1 MSGIYIHIPFCKQ
14 ACNYCD
20 FHFSTSL
27 KNKDAFLNAL
37 KIEIELQ
44 RNYFPSPL
52 GEGLRLRRRD
62 EAESDRVRSIYFG
75 GGTPSLLSREELAG
89 IFDELNKHF
98 SIAADAE
105 ITLEANPDDLTAE
118 KLKELRSTPV
128 NRLSI
133 GVQSFFDEDLRFM
146 NRAHSSQMAL
156 DSVKIAQNIGF
167 NNITIDLIYGTPT
180 MSNEN
185 WLSNLNK
192 AFELNVQHIS
202 CYALTVEPR
211 TALHHSIMTGKS
223 KNVDDEKTAQQFEL
237 LIAEMKRNDFTQY
250 EISSFCKEGFYS
262 RHNSNYWL
270 KENYLGLGP
279 SAHSYNGQSRQW
291 NVRNNNLYIQALQKG
306 VLNYE
311 SEVLTPNQR
320 YNEYILTS
328 LRTIWGVDLD
338 RIKQFGENYLANCTK
353 EAETYINSGDITL
366 QESRLYLTDKG
377 KLLADKISSDLFVV
391 K

>member
-1 MSGIYIHIPFCKQ
+1 MTHMPGIYIHIPFCKQ

-20 FHFSTSL
+20 FYFSTSL
-27 KNKDAFLNAL
+27 KNKDALLQAL
-37 KIEIELQ
+37 KKEIVIQ
-44 RNYFPSPL
+44 KNYFPSPS
-52 GEGLRLRRRD
+52 D
-62 EAESDRVRSIYFG
+62 EDINTIYLG
-75 GGTPSLLSREELAG
+75 GGTPSLLTKQELLG
-89 IFDELNKHF
+89 IFNELNKYF

-105 ITLEANPDDLTAE
+105 ITLEANPDDLTSE
-118 KLKELRSTPV
+118 KIKQLHDTPI

-146 NRAHSSQMAL
+146 NRAHTSQMAV
-156 DSVKIAQNIGF
+156 DSVKTAQNNGF
-167 NNITIDLIYGTPT
+167 KNITIDLIYGTPT

-250 EISSFCKEGFYS
+250 EISNFCKEGFYS

-279 SAHSYNGQSRQW
+279 SAHSYNGDSRQW
-291 NVRNNNLYIQALQKG
+291 NVRNNNLYIKALQ
-306 VLNYE
+306 E
-311 SEVLTPNQR
+311 SELNFEKEILTPDQQ

-328 LRTIWGVDLD
+328 LRTIWGIDLN
-338 RIKQFGENYLANCTK
+338 RIKQYGENYLANCTK
-353 EAETYINSGDITL
+353 EAEAYIKSGDITL
-366 QESRLYLTDKG
+366 QDSRLYLTDKG
-377 KLLADKISSDLFVV
+377 KLLADKISSDLFVI
-391 K
+391 

>member
-1 MSGIYIHIPFCKQ
+1 MPGIYIHIPFCKQ

-20 FHFSTSL
+20 FYFSTSL
-27 KNKDAFLNAL
+27 KNKDALLQAL
-37 KIEIELQ
+37 KKEIVIQ
-44 RNYFPSPL
+44 KNYFPSPS
-52 GEGLRLRRRD
+52 D
-62 EAESDRVRSIYFG
+62 EDINTIYLG
-75 GGTPSLLSREELAG
+75 GGTPSLLTKQELLG
-89 IFDELNKHF
+89 IFNELNKYF

-105 ITLEANPDDLTAE
+105 ITLEANPDDLTSE
-118 KLKELRSTPV
+118 KIKQLHDTPI

-146 NRAHSSQMAL
+146 NRAHTSQMAV
-156 DSVKIAQNIGF
+156 DSVKTAQNNGF
-167 NNITIDLIYGTPT
+167 KNITIDLIYGTPT

-250 EISSFCKEGFYS
+250 EISNFCKEGFYS

-279 SAHSYNGQSRQW
+279 SAHSYNGDSRQW
-291 NVRNNNLYIQALQKG
+291 NVRNNNLYIKALQ
-306 VLNYE
+306 E
-311 SEVLTPNQR
+311 SELNFEKEILTPDQQ

-328 LRTIWGVDLD
+328 LRTIWGIDLN
-338 RIKQFGENYLANCTK
+338 RIKQYGENYLANCTK
-353 EAETYINSGDITL
+353 EAEAYIKSGDITL
-366 QESRLYLTDKG
+366 QDSRLYLTDKG
-377 KLLADKISSDLFVV
+377 KLLADKISSDLFVI
-391 K
+391 